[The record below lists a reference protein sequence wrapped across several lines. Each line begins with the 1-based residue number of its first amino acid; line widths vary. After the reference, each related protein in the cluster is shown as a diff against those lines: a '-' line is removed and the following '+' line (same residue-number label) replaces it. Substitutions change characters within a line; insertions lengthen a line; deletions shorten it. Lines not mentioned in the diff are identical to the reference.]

1 MLWQR
6 VLTALPLAALAIWF
20 IFSQSTDALFI
31 VLLLITL
38 VSGWEWA
45 NLAGITHIAVRVVYA
60 LVLVAAVYLVN
71 QLTNTQPAVFEW
83 LMMVVLVWWFYV

>member
-38 VSGWEWA
+38 VSASRMMEE
-45 NLAGITHIAVRVVYA
+45 NVSLDFPNEDFLEEPYPELSVRMRLY
-60 LVLVAAVYLVN
+60 N
-71 QLTNTQPAVFEW
+71 PES
-83 LMMVVLVWWFYV
+83 